1 MRKQPMQTAKQDVRE
16 LLDHLPDDS
25 TIEDIQYHLYVLE
38 KIRRGQEDIRD
49 GKHYTHEEVKERLGR
64 WLKS

>member
-1 MRKQPMQTAKQDVRE
+1 MQTTKQDVKK

-49 GKHYTHEEVKERLGR
+49 GRHYTHKQAMERLNK
-64 WLKS
+64 WLKP